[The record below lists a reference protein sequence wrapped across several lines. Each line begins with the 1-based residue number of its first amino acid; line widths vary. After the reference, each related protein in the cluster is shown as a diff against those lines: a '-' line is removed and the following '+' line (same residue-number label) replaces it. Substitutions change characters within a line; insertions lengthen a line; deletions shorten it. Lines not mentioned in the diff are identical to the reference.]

1 MSHLV
6 LEIPDDVAAAL
17 RLPPAQAEQELRT
30 ELALALY
37 ARQILPLG
45 KARQLAGLTR
55 RDFEDLLGRRQVPRA
70 YTEGD
75 LEEDL
80 AYGLGRAGAEPT
92 GGAGEGA

>member
-17 RLPPAQAEQELRT
+17 RLPPAQAEQQLRT

-55 RDFEDLLGRRQVPRA
+55 RDFEDLLGQRQVPRA

-75 LEEDL
+75 LKEDL
-80 AYGLGRAGAEPT
+80 AYGLGRAGTELA